1 MIITGRTINQLPI
14 LSSITSA
21 ATLILQTGNTTFRA
35 NLLEF
40 TKSAVFG
47 SQQQDLIPVSSN
59 TFSLGSTGS
68 TIKTLYVTSGS
79 VIIGQSGLI
88 GIDSSGNTYSTSG
101 ISTPSL
107 FIGNVTSEG
116 VKSSGVSITIVSGD
130 TIIVNQSGESINLFK
145 QIVPTGGTT
154 SQVLAKDSGSNYD
167 YSWQNLQGLYITGAT
182 SNGGGLDIYQS
193 ATTST
198 LAFKT
203 ITSLTPT
210 HITIADTGGLLR
222 VSGTGILSISNNGA
236 GAFIA
241 QSGTSSTVSL
251 RSLSSQT
258 PTNLSINASGNLI
271 LFSSK
276 TFYDS
281 ASNGS
286 GGGQQ
291 VLQTSTIPN
300 LVFRTLSSS
309 TSDKLNIT
317 TSGGLLIFSAKTDT
331 LFSAGTGNILLISSI
346 TSSND
351 VIQKSINQGTNISIS
366 DSGSGTITFNVPQ
379 FITGATN
386 NGGGTQVYQS
396 GTSSTLAF
404 RTLSSSTPTNLSLT
418 TSDGLVILS
427 SKTFY
432 DSASNS
438 GSGQQILAT
447 NTIPSMTFRTLSSS
461 TPTNLRITTSGNE
474 IVFSSKT
481 FITGA
486 TNSDNGGIGIFK
498 SADTQ
503 TLTFRTLSSTSE
515 SLLVVANG
523 DGLITF
529 TPRQKYHGEF
539 SSLLTQSA
547 TSANTMY
554 VMSAETTDISQGITV
569 VNGSRFT
576 VISSGT
582 YNIQFSAQLERVG
595 NGSST
600 VDIWFR
606 KSGNNIARS
615 NSQITLTKNSNDKL
629 VASWNLLDTLT
640 AGQYFEIAWSSSDT
654 GNLLRAQGTQTNPT
668 RPEIPSVIV
677 TVFEV

>member
-21 ATLILQTGNTTFRA
+21 ATLILQTGNTTFRV

-40 TKSAVFG
+40 SKSAVFG
-47 SQQQDLIPVSSN
+47 SINQDLIPVSSN
-59 TFSLGSTGS
+59 TFSIGSTGS
-68 TIKTLYVTSGS
+68 TIKNLYVTSGS

-107 FIGNVTSEG
+107 FIGNVTSDG
-116 VKSSGVSITIVSGD
+116 TKSSGISINIISGD
-130 TIIVNQSGESINLFK
+130 TIIINQSGQSINLFK

-203 ITSLTPT
+203 ITSVTPT

-236 GAFIA
+236 GAFVA
-241 QSGTSSTVSL
+241 QSGTSSTVAL

-276 TFYDS
+276 TFFDS
-281 ASNGS
+281 ATNGS

-291 VLQTSTIPN
+291 VLQSSTIPN

-404 RTLSSSTPTNLSLT
+404 RTLSSSTPTNL
-418 TSDGLVILS
+418 
-427 SKTFY
+427 
-432 DSASNS
+432 N
-438 GSGQQILAT
+438 
-447 NTIPSMTFRTLSSS
+447 
-461 TPTNLRITTSGNE
+461 ITTSGNE

-486 TNSDNGGIGIFK
+486 TNSNNGGIGIFK

-529 TPRQKYHGEF
+529 TPREKYHGEF

-576 VISSGT
+576 VISAGT

-606 KSGNNIARS
+606 KSGNNIAHS

-640 AGQYFEIAWSSSDT
+640 AGQYFEIAWSSVDT

>member
-21 ATLILQTGNTTFRA
+21 ATLILQTGNTTFRG
-35 NLLEF
+35 NVLEF
-40 TKSAVFG
+40 AKGSVFG
-47 SQQQDLIPVSSN
+47 SMYQDLIPVSSN
-59 TFSLGSTGS
+59 TFTIGSSGS
-68 TIKTLYVTSGS
+68 TIKSMNVNKISIGTDGATIGLDNSG
-79 VIIGQSGLI
+79 VIYMQNGLAAPTIVLGQI
-88 GIDSSGNTYSTSG
+88 
-101 ISTPSL
+101 
-107 FIGNVTSEG
+107 TSEG
-116 VKSSGVSITIVSGD
+116 VQSTGVTLNIINNELYVRDISGTNIN
-130 TIIVNQSGESINLFK
+130 VNK
-145 QIVPTGGTT
+145 QVVPTGGTT
-154 SQVLAKDSGSNYD
+154 SQVLAKNSNNDYD
-167 YSWQNLQGLYITGAT
+167 FEWLNLQGLYITGAT

-203 ITSLTPT
+203 ITSVTPT
-210 HITIADTGGLLR
+210 HITISDSNGLLSI
-222 VSGTGILSISNNGA
+222 SGTGILSISNNGA
-236 GAFIA
+236 GAFVA
-241 QSGTSSTVSL
+241 QSGTSSTVAL

-291 VLQTSTIPN
+291 VLQSSTIPN

-404 RTLSSSTPTNLSLT
+404 RTLSSSTPTNL
-418 TSDGLVILS
+418 
-427 SKTFY
+427 
-432 DSASNS
+432 N
-438 GSGQQILAT
+438 
-447 NTIPSMTFRTLSSS
+447 
-461 TPTNLRITTSGNE
+461 ITTSGNE

-486 TNSDNGGIGIFK
+486 TNSNNGGIGIFK

-523 DGLITF
+523 DGLINF
-529 TPRQKYHGEF
+529 TPREKYHGEF

-576 VISSGT
+576 VISAGT

-640 AGQYFEIAWSSSDT
+640 AGQYFEIAWSSVDT